1 MTTPNLCPVCGARN
15 DCSMTSTDTEHLPCW
30 CYGVSIDP
38 QIIRAL
44 PLEQRDQSC
53 LCPRCA
59 NAEQQLPTAKSE
71 PIT

>member
-1 MTTPNLCPVCGARN
+1 MA
-15 DCSMTSTDTEHLPCW
+15 STDTAHLPCW
-30 CYGVSIDP
+30 CYSVSIDP